1 MSCLIFCRSKTS
13 SKSPTKSVK
22 SPTKKGRGN
31 EKYKSAEFVEDE
43 SSDEEDA
50 SETGSPPE
58 KKGEDLSPA
67 EISFVKMKLVA
78 LLLFASRDIDQNLP
92 S

>member
-50 SETGSPPE
+50 SEAGSPPE
-58 KKGEDLSPA
+58 KKGVDLSPA

>member
-13 SKSPTKSVK
+13 AKSPTKTPAK

-50 SETGSPPE
+50 SEAGSPPE
-58 KKGEDLSPA
+58 KKGEDQL
-67 EISFVKMKLVA
+67 
-78 LLLFASRDIDQNLP
+78 
-92 S
+92 